1 MNMTIPMSFPIEEFP
16 KLMRDTAYEVQNI
29 TKAPMALIGSA
40 ILGVV
45 SLACQNKID
54 VQRPGG
60 LRGPVSLFLTVKAD
74 SGERKSAVDKLIS
87 EGLRECETHFYQQY
101 TQELMFYNDSREIF
115 DAEKK
120 ALLSKMKQEI
130 KHGKDISNTKE
141 KLNELQLNPPIIPV
155 RRRRIMNDTT
165 PAALKDH
172 LSGERRSVGIM
183 SDEGG
188 IIFGGSALSE
198 LPLINKLWD
207 GTTISVDRKNK
218 PGIQISEARTTIS
231 VQIQSAIFDGFEKVK
246 GNIARHS
253 GYFARCLICQPE
265 STQGRRQISNPVVSK
280 EYLPIFNKRIKELIL
295 DDVDSNHRDLLSFTP
310 EAEKMWIDYYNFNET
325 EMRDSGDFS
334 EFRDYA
340 SKISE
345 NAARIAALLHF
356 FSGDVGGISC
366 RAMEAAEKI
375 SMWYT
380 EQFQM
385 LFSNNP
391 VIEDENKMLEW
402 IRNYCSENNVCRV
415 KKNII
420 LQYGPVRFRS
430 KRVVNDLL
438 STLYVQRRIHI
449 EKRVNTTYIILSN
462 FGSWGL

>member
-1 MNMTIPMSFPIEEFP
+1 MSIPMPFPIEEFP
-16 KLMRDTAYEVQNI
+16 KLMRNTAYEVQNI

-45 SLACQNKID
+45 SLASQNKLD

-60 LRGPVSLFLTVKAD
+60 LRGPVSLFLSVKAD

-87 EGLRECETHFYQQY
+87 EGLRECEAHFYQQY
-101 TQELMFYNDSREIF
+101 TQELMFYNSSCEIF
-115 DAEKK
+115 VAEKK

-141 KLNELQLNPPIIPV
+141 KLNELQLKTPILPV
-155 RRRRIMNDTT
+155 RRRLIMSDTT

-172 LSGERRSVGIM
+172 LSGVGKSVGIM

-188 IIFGGSALSE
+188 IIFGGSALNE

-218 PGIQISEARTTIS
+218 PEIQISEARTSIS
-231 VQIQSAIFDGFEKVK
+231 VQIQSALFDEFANVK

-253 GYFARCLICQPE
+253 GFFSRCLICQPE
-265 STQGRRQISNPVVSK
+265 STQGHRQISNPVVSK
-280 EYLPIFNKRIKELIL
+280 EHLPVFNNRIKELIIE
-295 DDVDSNHRDLLSFTP
+295 DVDSNHRILLPFTP

-325 EMRDSGDFS
+325 EMRASGEFS
-334 EFRDYA
+334 GFRDYA

-356 FSGDVGGISC
+356 FSGDEGDISC

-380 EQFQM
+380 EQFQI
-385 LFSNNP
+385 LFSKNP
-391 VIEDENKMLEW
+391 ALEDENKMLEW
-402 IRNYCSENNVCRV
+402 ISNYCSENNVCRV

-430 KRVVNDLL
+430 KTVANDIL
-438 STLYVQRRIHI
+438 STLCVQRRIHL
-449 EKRVNTTYIILSN
+449 EKRANTTYISLSN